1 MSLLEKPI
9 YHRLLTSEEAIST
22 LSDSLSSCSQQSTTS
37 KNIRSN
43 ERMIHQYYPTKLPSL
58 LQRKQ
63 HRMTPYTTTKTY
75 FAPLSIPH
83 LSTNEGTDNTNTPQ
97 SKSNSSTTISSTK
110 KFKSFCIHAQ
120 SIDLSQAIIEHNRC
134 DMDKLPKLV
143 VRHTKTYRNKTVD
156 TMGQLF
162 PTWFNEPDYRCIHC
176 FNCDRVFTP
185 QLFMT
190 HVDDKQMVNKQP
202 LNMTSIQL
210 LTSEKLSEYKVGL

>member
-22 LSDSLSSCSQQSTTS
+22 LPDSLSSCSQQSTTS

-75 FAPLSIPH
+75 FAPLSIPR
-83 LSTNEGTDNTNTPQ
+83 LSINEGTDNTNTPQ
-97 SKSNSSTTISSTK
+97 S
-110 KFKSFCIHAQ
+110 KSFCIHAQ

-210 LTSEKLSEYKVGL
+210 LTSEKLSQYKVGL